1 MPLKSQFRGAALIT
15 VLLWLALLAGAGL
28 LIHQRLRISGDLR
41 LFMPAAH
48 DATGRLLLAEVS
60 AGPAARLLLV
70 SIQDAAPEALAATS
84 QKLSAALR
92 ADPAFG
98 FVSNGEQRL
107 DMVPDALLPY
117 RYLLSPTL
125 DTNHLDSDYLR
136 GQLQQREQDLASP
149 AATLLTP
156 LLPRDP
162 TLELLKIL
170 QAWEPAT
177 QAQQLFDVWFNPAGN
192 AALLIAQT
200 RTAGFD
206 PNEQRQA
213 IETLR
218 RHFNEV
224 RGSAAMQLT
233 IAGTGAFAVTM
244 QARSEADARLA
255 AVLDSVGMVLLMLLA
270 YGSIRRVLLGALP
283 LATAG
288 ICGLGAAAALFD
300 SVHGITIAF
309 GFTLT
314 GVALDYPIYLFSN
327 EQPGVR
333 PVDVARIIWPTL
345 ATAVTAVCIA
355 YVAFLVSGVLGLAQL
370 ATFNIVGLTAAGL
383 CTRYLLPRLLPI
395 GARDHGEGRLATL
408 LTNFTGRLPALP
420 WLPPVLAVAA
430 LVAVIS
436 IPGPWWDNDLGHLT
450 PVPQAMVREYESLQ
464 QALGAPDVRYLLALQ
479 GPTPDA
485 VLTREEALQ
494 AELDSLMTQHAIGGF
509 DLAARYLPSAAVQ
522 RRRQAAL
529 PDAATLQRN
538 LNLAATGMAFRPGL
552 FAPFLA
558 DVASARSLPPLTV
571 DTVAGTPL
579 ALTVGS
585 LLQQRDG
592 GWTGL
597 VTLTD
602 VRQPETLAAAAS
614 AGGFQLL
621 DLKQAAEDLVTHQRQ
636 RIVASM
642 AIAAV
647 LLVLVVAVS
656 CRSLRRTLRVVT
668 PMALSTLVT
677 LALLHGFGVALNLF
691 HLIALV
697 LAAGLGLDY
706 GLFLERASREP
717 AAHRRALHAVAI
729 CATAAC
735 VVFAVLG
742 SSALPVLRS
751 IGITVVLG
759 VASNFVLSQLLIRR
773 SPSSGRESQ

>member
-1 MPLKSQFRGAALIT
+1 MRGSARLTA
-15 VLLWLALLAGAGL
+15 LLWLALLAAAGL
-28 LIHQRLRISGDLR
+28 VVHHSLRISGDLR

-48 DATGRLLLAEVS
+48 DPVGRLLLEEVS
-60 AGPAARLLLV
+60 EGPAAKLLLV
-70 SIQDAAPEALAATS
+70 AISGAAPEALAASS

-92 ADPAFG
+92 SDPAFG

-125 DTNHLDSDYLR
+125 DTQPLDTDYLHQ
-136 GQLQQREQDLASP
+136 QLQEREQDLASP

-162 TLELLKIL
+162 TLELLKVL
-170 QAWEPAT
+170 ESWEPAQ
-177 QAQQLFDVWFNPAGN
+177 QAQQLFDVWFNKEGN
-192 AALLIAQT
+192 AALMIVQT
-200 RTAGFD
+200 RGAGFD
-206 PNEQRQA
+206 PAGQKLA
-213 IETLR
+213 IDALR
-218 RHFNEV
+218 RHFEAV
-224 RGSAAMQLT
+224 RTVPAMQLT
-233 IAGTGAFAVTM
+233 VSGSGAFAVTM

-255 AVLDSVGMVLLMLLA
+255 AILDSVGMVLLMLLA
-270 YGSIRRVLLGALP
+270 YGSPRRVLLGALP

-288 ICGLGAAAALFD
+288 LCGLGAAAAIFD
-300 SVHGITIAF
+300 TVHGITIAF

-327 EQPGVR
+327 EQPGV
-333 PVDVARIIWPTL
+333 PALTVARSIWPTL
-345 ATAVTAVCIA
+345 ATAVAAVCIA
-355 YVAFLVSGVLGLAQL
+355 YLAFLVSGVLGLAQL
-370 ATFNIVGLTAAGL
+370 ATFNIVGLAAAGL
-383 CTRYLLPRLLPI
+383 STRYLLPRLLPL
-395 GARDHGEGRLATL
+395 GARDYGASWIAAALARLSA
-408 LTNFTGRLPALP
+408 RLPALP
-420 WLPPVLAVAA
+420 WLAPLIGLLAIAA
-430 LVAVIS
+430 LLGVR
-436 IPGPWWDNDLGHLT
+436 GPWWDTDLGHLT
-450 PVPQAMVREYESLQ
+450 PVPEAMLREYESLQ

-479 GPTPDA
+479 GPTADA
-485 VLTREEALQ
+485 LLAREE
-494 AELDSLMTQHAIGGF
+494 SLSKSLATLTAQHAIGGF

-529 PDAATLQRN
+529 PDARSLQDS
-538 LNLAATGMAFRPGL
+538 LDKAATGMAFRPGL
-552 FAPFLA
+552 FAPFVT
-558 DVASARSLPPLTV
+558 DVARARTLPPLTAA
-571 DTVAGTPL
+571 TIAGTPL

-585 LLQQRDG
+585 LLQPRDG
-592 GWTGL
+592 SWTGL

-602 VRQPETLAAAAS
+602 VRQLQRLAQLAGASNGTL
-614 AGGFQLL
+614 QLL
-621 DLKQAAEDLVTHQRQ
+621 DLKQAAEDLVSHQRQ
-636 RIVASM
+636 RILESVA
-642 AIAAV
+642 AAAV
-647 LLVLVVAVS
+647 LLILVVAAT
-656 CRSLRRTLRVVT
+656 CRSFRRMLRVVT

-677 LALLHGFGVALNLF
+677 LAVLHGAGVALNLF

-706 GLFLERASREP
+706 GLFLERASHDET
-717 AAHRRALHAVAI
+717 AHRRALHTVSI

-773 SPSSGRESQ
+773 RAAP

>member
-1 MPLKSQFRGAALIT
+1 MPLKRAQRGSARIT
-15 VLLWLALLAGAGL
+15 ALLWLALLAGAGL
-28 LIHQRLRISGDLR
+28 VIHHRLRISGDLR
-41 LFMPAAH
+41 LFMPAPH
-48 DATGRLLLAEVS
+48 DAVGRLLLEEVS
-60 AGPAARLLLV
+60 EGPAAKLLLL
-70 SIQDAAPEALAATS
+70 SIHGAPPETLAATS

-98 FVSNGEQRL
+98 FISNGEQRL

-125 DTNHLDSDYLR
+125 DTDHLDAAYLR
-136 GQLQQREQDLASP
+136 DQLQQREQDLASP

-162 TLELLKIL
+162 TLELLKVL
-170 QAWEPAT
+170 ESWEPAQ
-177 QAQQLFDVWFNPAGN
+177 QAQQLFNVWFNPAAD
-192 AALLIAQT
+192 AALLIVQT
-200 RTAGFD
+200 RVAGFD
-206 PNEQRQA
+206 PAGQQLA
-213 IETLR
+213 IDALQ
-218 RHFNEV
+218 RHFDAV
-224 RGSAAMQLT
+224 RGNSAAQLT
-233 IAGTGAFAVTM
+233 ISGSGMFAVTM

-255 AVLDSVGMVLLMLLA
+255 AILDSVGMVLLMLLA

-327 EQPGVR
+327 EQPEVE
-333 PVDVARIIWPTL
+333 PVTVARTIWPTL
-345 ATAVTAVCIA
+345 ATAVAAVCIA
-355 YVAFLVSGVLGLAQL
+355 YLAFMVSGVLGLAQL
-370 ATFNIVGLTAAGL
+370 ATFNIVGLAAAGL
-383 CTRYLLPRLLPI
+383 CTRYLLPRLLPL
-395 GARDHGEGRLATL
+395 GVRDHGAGRLARGL
-408 LTNFTGRLPALP
+408 AKLSARLPPLP
-420 WLPPVLAVAA
+420 WLAPVIAVVG
-430 LVAVIS
+430 LVAVIG
-436 IPGPWWDNDLGHLT
+436 IPGPWWDTDLGHLT
-450 PVPQAMVREYESLQ
+450 PVPEPMLREYESLQ

-485 VLTREEALQ
+485 LLTREEALAAQ
-494 AELDSLMTQHAIGGF
+494 LTALTTQHAIGGF

-529 PDAATLQRN
+529 PDAATLQHN
-538 LNLAATGMAFRPGL
+538 LDQALSGMAFKPGL

-558 DVASARSLPPLTV
+558 DVAQARRLPPLSV

-579 ALTVGS
+579 ALTVGG

-602 VRQPETLAAAAS
+602 VRQPEKLAALAAAS
-614 AGGFQLL
+614 AGNFQML

-636 RIVASM
+636 RILASV
-642 AIAAV
+642 AIAA
-647 LLVLVVAVS
+647 LLLMLVVAAT
-656 CRSLRRTLRVVT
+656 CRSLRRMVRVVT
-668 PMALSTLVT
+668 PMTLSVLVT
-677 LALLHGFGVALNLF
+677 LALLHGAGVALNLF

-706 GLFLERASREP
+706 GLFLERASSDA
-717 AAHRRALHAVAI
+717 AAHRRALHAVTI

-735 VVFAVLG
+735 VVFAVLA
-742 SSALPVLRS
+742 SSTLPVLRS

-759 VASNFVLSQLLIRR
+759 VASNFLLAQLLIRR
-773 SPSSGRESQ
+773 QDPR

>member
-1 MPLKSQFRGAALIT
+1 MSLNGRRRGAARIT
-15 VLLWLALLAGAGL
+15 ALLWLALLSGAGL
-28 LIHQRLRISGDLR
+28 IIHHSLRISGDLR
-41 LFMPAAH
+41 LFMPTPH
-48 DATGRLLLAEVS
+48 DPVGRLLLEEVS
-60 AGPAARLLLV
+60 EGPAAKLLLV
-70 SIQDAAPEALAATS
+70 SIQGAAPEALAATS

-98 FVSNGEQRL
+98 FISNGEQRL

-117 RYLLSPTL
+117 RYLLSSTL
-125 DTNHLDSDYLR
+125 DANPLDADYLR
-136 GQLQQREQDLASP
+136 GQLQEREEDLASP

-162 TLELLKIL
+162 TLELLKVL
-170 QAWEPAT
+170 EAWEPAH
-177 QAQQLFDVWFNPAGN
+177 QAQQLFDVWFNPAGD
-192 AALLIAQT
+192 AALLIVQT

-206 PNEQRQA
+206 PNGQKLAIQLLRQ
-213 IETLR
+213 
-218 RHFNEV
+218 HFNAV

-244 QARSEADARLA
+244 QARSEADARFA
-255 AVLDSVGMVLLMLLA
+255 AILDSVGMVLLMLLA

-327 EQPGVR
+327 EQPGVS
-333 PVDVARIIWPTL
+333 PVAVARSIWPTL
-345 ATAVTAVCIA
+345 ATAVAAVCVA
-355 YVAFLVSGVLGLAQL
+355 YLAFLVSGVRGLAQL
-370 ATFNIVGLTAAGL
+370 ATFNIVGLAAAGL

-395 GARDHGEGRLATL
+395 GARDHGSGRLAAL
-408 LTNFTGRLPALP
+408 LSSVSTRLPRLS
-420 WLPPVLAVAA
+420 WLAPVIAVIG
-430 LVAVIS
+430 LVAVLG

-450 PVPQAMVREYESLQ
+450 PVPESMVREYETLQ

-479 GPTPDA
+479 ASTPDA
-485 VLTREEALQ
+485 LLVREERLATQLDALSQ
-494 AELDSLMTQHAIGGF
+494 QQAIGGY
-509 DLAARYLPSAAVQ
+509 DQAARYLPSAAVQ
-522 RRRQAAL
+522 QRRQAAL
-529 PDAATLQRN
+529 PDSRTLQDN
-538 LNLAATGMAFRPGL
+538 LDKAVTGMPFRSGL
-552 FAPFLA
+552 FMPFLA
-558 DVASARSLPPLTV
+558 DVARARGLPPLSV

-579 ALTVGS
+579 ALTVGA
-585 LLQQRDG
+585 LLQHRDG

-602 VRQPETLAAAAS
+602 VRQPQRLAALAAAS
-614 AGGFQLL
+614 AGTLQLL
-621 DLKQAAEDLVTHQRQ
+621 DLKQAAEDLVAHQRQ
-636 RIVASM
+636 RIVASV
-642 AIAAV
+642 AAAAV
-647 LLVLVVAVS
+647 LLLGVVALS
-656 CRSLRRTLRVVT
+656 CRSLRRMLRVVT

-706 GLFLERASREP
+706 GLFLERASHEP
-717 AAHRRALHAVAI
+717 AAHRRALHAVTI

-742 SSALPVLRS
+742 SSTLPVLRS

-759 VASNFVLSQLLIRR
+759 VVSNFLLSQLLIRR
-773 SPSSGRESQ
+773 ETE

>member
-1 MPLKSQFRGAALIT
+1 MRGSARTTA
-15 VLLWLALLAGAGL
+15 LLWLALLAGAGL
-28 LIHQRLRISGDLR
+28 MIHHSLRISGDLR
-41 LFMPAAH
+41 LFMPTPH
-48 DATGRLLLAEVS
+48 DPVGRLLLEEVS
-60 AGPAARLLLV
+60 EGPAAKLLLI
-70 SIQDAAPEALAATS
+70 SIQGAAPEALAATS

-117 RYLLSPTL
+117 RYLLSTTL
-125 DTNHLDSDYLR
+125 DTDHLDADYLR
-136 GQLQQREQDLASP
+136 GQLQEREQDLASP

-162 TLELLKIL
+162 TLELLKVL
-170 QAWEPAT
+170 EAWEPAH

-206 PNEQRQA
+206 PNGQKLA

-224 RGSAAMQLT
+224 RGSTAMQLT

-255 AVLDSVGMVLLMLLA
+255 AMLDSAGMVLLMLLA
-270 YGSIRRVLLGALP
+270 YGSLRRVLLGALP

-327 EQPGVR
+327 EQAGVR
-333 PVDVARIIWPTL
+333 PVDVARSVWPTL
-345 ATAVTAVCIA
+345 ATAVAAVCIA
-355 YVAFLVSGVLGLAQL
+355 YLAFLVSGVRGLAQL

-383 CTRYLLPRLLPI
+383 CTRYLLPQLLPVGERDR
-395 GARDHGEGRLATL
+395 GAGRLGVL
-408 LTNFTGRLPALP
+408 LAQLSNRLPRLP
-420 WLPPVLAVAA
+420 WLAPVIGILG
-430 LVAVIS
+430 LIAVIVV
-436 IPGPWWDNDLGHLT
+436 PGPWWDNDLGHLT
-450 PVPQAMVREYESLQ
+450 PVPESMVREYETLQ

-479 GPTPDA
+479 APSPDA
-485 VLTREEALQ
+485 LLTREETLATQ
-494 AELDSLMTQHAIGGF
+494 LDTLTAQHAIGGF
-509 DLAARYLPSAAVQ
+509 DQAARYLPSAAVQ

-529 PDAATLQRN
+529 PTASALQAS
-538 LNLAATGMAFRPGL
+538 LDHAVTGMAFRPGL

-558 DVASARSLPPLTV
+558 DVDRARTLPPLSVNTIG
-571 DTVAGTPL
+571 GTPL
-579 ALTVGS
+579 ALTVDA
-585 LLQQRDG
+585 LLQHRDG

-602 VRQPETLAAAAS
+602 VRQPERLAALAAAS
-614 AGGFQLL
+614 GGGIQLL
-621 DLKQAAEDLVTHQRQ
+621 DLKTAAEDLVASQRQ
-636 RIVASM
+636 RIVASV
-642 AIAAV
+642 AAAAV
-647 LLVLVVAVS
+647 LLILVVALT
-656 CRSLRRTLRVVT
+656 CRSFRRMVRVVT

-677 LALLHGFGVALNLF
+677 LAVLHGAGVALNLF

-706 GLFLERASREP
+706 GLFLERATHEP
-717 AAHRRALHAVAI
+717 AAHRRALHAVTI

-742 SSALPVLRS
+742 SSTLPVLRS

-759 VASNFVLSQLLIRR
+759 VVSNFLLSQLLIRR
-773 SPSSGRESQ
+773 QP

>member
-1 MPLKSQFRGAALIT
+1 MRGSARIT
-15 VLLWLALLAGAGL
+15 ALLWLALLAGAGL
-28 LIHQRLRISGDLR
+28 IIHHSLRISGDLR
-41 LFMPAAH
+41 LFMPTPH
-48 DATGRLLLAEVS
+48 DPVGRLLLEEVS
-60 AGPAARLLLV
+60 EGPAAKLLLV
-70 SIQDAAPEALAATS
+70 SIQGAPPEALAATS

-107 DMVPDALLPY
+107 DMVPEALLPY
-117 RYLLSPTL
+117 RYLLSITL
-125 DTNHLDSDYLR
+125 DTNHLDTDYLR
-136 GQLQQREQDLASP
+136 EQLQEREQDLASP
-149 AATLLTP
+149 AGTLLSP

-162 TLELLKIL
+162 TLELLKVL
-170 QAWEPAT
+170 EAWEPAH
-177 QAQQLFDVWFNPAGN
+177 QAQQLFDVWFNPAGT

-206 PNEQRQA
+206 PNGQKTA
-213 IETLR
+213 IDTLR
-218 RHFNEV
+218 RHFDEV
-224 RGSAAMQLT
+224 RGSPAMQLT

-255 AVLDSVGMVLLMLLA
+255 ALLDSVGMVLLMLLA

-327 EQPGVR
+327 EQAGVR
-333 PVDVARIIWPTL
+333 PVDVARTVWPTL
-345 ATAVTAVCIA
+345 ATAVAAVCIA
-355 YVAFLVSGVLGLAQL
+355 YLAFLMSGVRGLAQL
-370 ATFNIVGLTAAGL
+370 ATFNIVGLAAAGL
-383 CTRYLLPRLLPI
+383 CTRYLLPPLLPMGERDRGAGRLGRLL
-395 GARDHGEGRLATL
+395 AQVS
-408 LTNFTGRLPALP
+408 NRLPRLP
-420 WLPPVLAVAA
+420 WLAPVIGVIG
-430 LVAVIS
+430 LVAVVA

-450 PVPQAMVREYESLQ
+450 PVPESMVREYETLQ

-479 GPTPDA
+479 APSPDA
-485 VLTREEALQ
+485 LLVREETLSTQLAALT
-494 AELDSLMTQHAIGGF
+494 TQHAIGGF
-509 DLAARYLPSAAVQ
+509 DQAARYLPSAAVQ
-522 RRRQAAL
+522 LRRQAAL
-529 PDAATLQRN
+529 PGATVLQDS
-538 LNLAATGMAFRPGL
+538 LDHAVTGMAFKPGL
-552 FAPFLA
+552 FAPFLV
-558 DVASARSLPPLTV
+558 DVGRARTLPPLSV
-571 DTVAGTPL
+571 DTIAGTPL

-585 LLQQRDG
+585 LLQHRDG

-602 VRQPETLAAAAS
+602 VRQPEQLAALAAAS
-614 AGGFQLL
+614 GGTIQLL
-621 DLKQAAEDLVTHQRQ
+621 DLKQAAEDLVANQRQ
-636 RIVASM
+636 RIVASV
-642 AIAAV
+642 AAAAV
-647 LLVLVVAVS
+647 LLILVVAVT
-656 CRSLRRTLRVVT
+656 CRSVRRMVRVIT

-677 LALLHGFGVALNLF
+677 LAVLHGAGVALNLF

-706 GLFLERASREP
+706 GLFLERATHEP
-717 AAHRRALHAVAI
+717 AAHRRALHAVTI

-742 SSALPVLRS
+742 SSTLPVLRS

-759 VASNFVLSQLLIRR
+759 VVCNFLLSQLLIRR
-773 SPSSGRESQ
+773 QR

>member
-1 MPLKSQFRGAALIT
+1 VPLNASRRGSARLTA
-15 VLLWLALLAGAGL
+15 LLWLALLAGAGL
-28 LIHQRLRISGDLR
+28 IIQHSLRISGDLR
-41 LFMPAAH
+41 LFMPTPH
-48 DATGRLLLAEVS
+48 DAVGRLLLEEVS
-60 AGPAARLLLV
+60 EGPAAKLLLV
-70 SIQDAAPEALAATS
+70 SIQGAPPEALAATS
-84 QKLSAALR
+84 QNLSAALR

-117 RYLLSPTL
+117 RYLLSTTL
-125 DTNHLDSDYLR
+125 DTNHLDADYLHA
-136 GQLQQREQDLASP
+136 QLQEREQDLASP

-162 TLELLKIL
+162 TLELLKVL
-170 QAWEPAT
+170 EAWEPAH

-206 PNEQRQA
+206 PNGQKRA
-213 IETLR
+213 IEALR

-224 RGSAAMQLT
+224 RGSPSMQLT

-255 AVLDSVGMVLLMLLA
+255 AMLDSAGMVLLMLLA
-270 YGSIRRVLLGALP
+270 YGSLRRVLLGALP

-327 EQPGVR
+327 EQPGVQ
-333 PVDVARIIWPTL
+333 PVAVARAVWPTL
-345 ATAVTAVCIA
+345 ATAVVAVCVA
-355 YVAFLVSGVLGLAQL
+355 YLAFLVSGVRGLAQL
-370 ATFNIVGLTAAGL
+370 ATFNIVGLAAAGL
-383 CTRYLLPRLLPI
+383 CTRYLVPRLLPV
-395 GARDHGEGRLATL
+395 GARDHGEGRLAVL
-408 LTNFTGRLPALP
+408 LSKVSTRLPRLP
-420 WLPPVLAVAA
+420 WLAPVIA
-430 LVAVIS
+430 LIGLIAVIG

-450 PVPQAMVREYESLQ
+450 PVPESMVREYETLQ

-479 GPTPDA
+479 APTPDA
-485 VLTREEALQ
+485 LLVREESLATQLDALT
-494 AELDSLMTQHAIGGF
+494 MQHAIGGF
-509 DLAARYLPSAAVQ
+509 DQAARYLPSAGVQ
-522 RRRQAAL
+522 QRRQAAL
-529 PDAATLQRN
+529 PDAKTLADN
-538 LNLAATGMAFRPGL
+538 LDRAANGMAFKPGL

-558 DVASARSLPPLTV
+558 DVARARSLPPLSV

-579 ALTVGS
+579 ALTVGA
-585 LLQQRDG
+585 LLQHRDG

-602 VRQPETLAAAAS
+602 VREPDKLAAVAAAS
-614 AGGFQLL
+614 GGTIHLL
-621 DLKQAAEDLVTHQRQ
+621 DLKQAAEDLVAHQRQ
-636 RIVASM
+636 RIVASV
-642 AIAAV
+642 AAAAV
-647 LLVLVVAVS
+647 LLLLVVAVS
-656 CRSLRRTLRVVT
+656 CRSLRRMLRVVT
-668 PMALSTLVT
+668 PMLLSTLVT
-677 LALLHGFGVALNLF
+677 LAVLHGAGVALNLF

-706 GLFLERASREP
+706 GLFLERASHEP
-717 AAHRRALHAVAI
+717 AAHRRALHAVTI

-742 SSALPVLRS
+742 SSTLPVLRS

-759 VASNFVLSQLLIRR
+759 VLSNFLLAQLLIRR
-773 SPSSGRESQ
+773 DPA

>member
-1 MPLKSQFRGAALIT
+1 MPLNASRRGSARLTA
-15 VLLWLALLAGAGL
+15 LLWLALLAGAGL
-28 LIHQRLRISGDLR
+28 IIQHSLRISGDLR
-41 LFMPAAH
+41 LFMPTPH
-48 DATGRLLLAEVS
+48 DAVGRLLLEEVS
-60 AGPAARLLLV
+60 EGPAAKLLLV
-70 SIQDAAPEALAATS
+70 SIQGAPPEALAATS
-84 QKLSAALR
+84 QNLSAALR

-117 RYLLSPTL
+117 RYLLSTTL
-125 DTNHLDSDYLR
+125 DTNHLDADYLHA
-136 GQLQQREQDLASP
+136 QLQEREQDLASP

-162 TLELLKIL
+162 TLELLKVL
-170 QAWEPAT
+170 EAWEPAH

-206 PNEQRQA
+206 PNGQKRA
-213 IETLR
+213 IEALR

-224 RGSAAMQLT
+224 RGSPSMQLT

-255 AVLDSVGMVLLMLLA
+255 AMLDSAGMVLLMLLA
-270 YGSIRRVLLGALP
+270 YGSLRRVLLGALP

-327 EQPGVR
+327 EQPGVQ
-333 PVDVARIIWPTL
+333 PVAVARAVWPTL
-345 ATAVTAVCIA
+345 ATAVVAVCVA
-355 YVAFLVSGVLGLAQL
+355 YLAFLVSGVRGLAQL
-370 ATFNIVGLTAAGL
+370 ATFNIVGLAAAGL
-383 CTRYLLPRLLPI
+383 CTRYLVPRLLPV
-395 GARDHGEGRLATL
+395 GARDHGEGRLAVL
-408 LTNFTGRLPALP
+408 LSKVSTRLPRLP
-420 WLPPVLAVAA
+420 WLAPVIA
-430 LVAVIS
+430 LIGLIAVIG

-450 PVPQAMVREYESLQ
+450 PVPESMVREYETLQ

-479 GPTPDA
+479 APTPDA
-485 VLTREEALQ
+485 LLVREESLATQLDALT
-494 AELDSLMTQHAIGGF
+494 MQHAIGGF
-509 DLAARYLPSAAVQ
+509 DQAARYLPSAGVQ
-522 RRRQAAL
+522 QRRQAAL
-529 PDAATLQRN
+529 PDAKTLADN
-538 LNLAATGMAFRPGL
+538 LDRAAKGMAFKPGL

-558 DVASARSLPPLTV
+558 DVARARSLPPLSV

-579 ALTVGS
+579 ALTVGA
-585 LLQQRDG
+585 LLQHRDG

-602 VRQPETLAAAAS
+602 VREPDKLAAVAAAS
-614 AGGFQLL
+614 GGTIHLL
-621 DLKQAAEDLVTHQRQ
+621 DLKQAAEDLVAHQRQ
-636 RIVASM
+636 RIVASV
-642 AIAAV
+642 AAAAV
-647 LLVLVVAVS
+647 LLLLVVAVS
-656 CRSLRRTLRVVT
+656 CRSLRRMLRVVT
-668 PMALSTLVT
+668 PMLLSTLVT
-677 LALLHGFGVALNLF
+677 LAVLHGAGVALNLF

-706 GLFLERASREP
+706 GLFLERASHEP
-717 AAHRRALHAVAI
+717 AAHRRALHAVTI

-742 SSALPVLRS
+742 SSTLPVLRS

-759 VASNFVLSQLLIRR
+759 VLSNFLLAQLLIRR
-773 SPSSGRESQ
+773 DPA

>member
-1 MPLKSQFRGAALIT
+1 MRGSARIT
-15 VLLWLALLAGAGL
+15 ALLWLALLAAAGL
-28 LIHQRLRISGDLR
+28 IVHHSLRISGDLR

-48 DATGRLLLAEVS
+48 DAVGRLLLEEVS
-60 AGPAARLLLV
+60 EGPAAKLLLV
-70 SIQDAAPEALAATS
+70 AINGAPPEALAATS

-92 ADPAFG
+92 SDPAFG

-125 DTNHLDSDYLR
+125 DTQPLDTDYLR
-136 GQLQQREQDLASP
+136 DQLQQREQDLASP

-162 TLELLKIL
+162 TLELLKVL
-170 QAWEPAT
+170 EAWEPAQ
-177 QAQQLFDVWFNPAGN
+177 QAQQLFDVWFNKQGD
-192 AALLIAQT
+192 AALMIVQT
-200 RTAGFD
+200 RVAGFD
-206 PNEQRQA
+206 PNGQKFA
-213 IETLR
+213 IEALR
-218 RHFNEV
+218 RHFNDV
-224 RGSAAMQLT
+224 RTQPAMQL
-233 IAGTGAFAVTM
+233 IVSGSGAFAVTM

-255 AVLDSVGMVLLMLLA
+255 AILDSVGMVLLMLLA
-270 YGSIRRVLLGALP
+270 YGSFRRVLLGALP

-288 ICGLGAAAALFD
+288 LCGLGAAAALFS

-327 EQPGVR
+327 EQPGV
-333 PVDVARIIWPTL
+333 PALQVARSIWPTL
-345 ATAVTAVCIA
+345 ATAVAAVCIA
-355 YVAFLVSGVLGLAQL
+355 YLAFLVSGVLGLAQL
-370 ATFNIVGLTAAGL
+370 ATFNIVGLAAAGL
-383 CTRYLLPRLLPI
+383 CTRYLLPRLLPTGTHDY
-395 GARDHGEGRLATL
+395 GASWIAGTL
-408 LTNFTGRLPALP
+408 EKLSGRLPLMP
-420 WLPPVLAVAA
+420 WLAPAIAVLA
-430 LVAVIS
+430 LVPLLGVR
-436 IPGPWWDNDLGHLT
+436 GPWWDTDLGHLT
-450 PVPQAMVREYESLQ
+450 PVPEAMLSEYESLQ

-479 GPTPDA
+479 APSPDA
-485 VLTREEALQ
+485 LLTREETLSSSLAALT
-494 AELDSLMTQHAIGGF
+494 AQHAIGGF
-509 DLAARYLPSAAVQ
+509 DLASRYLPSAAVQ

-529 PDAATLQRN
+529 PDAPTLKDS
-538 LNLAATGMAFRPGL
+538 LDHALAGMAFRPGL

-558 DVASARSLPPLTV
+558 DVARARSLPPLTEA
-571 DTVAGTPL
+571 TIAGTPL

-585 LLQQRDG
+585 LLQARDG

-602 VRQPETLAAAAS
+602 VRAPQRLAALAAAS
-614 AGGFQLL
+614 GGTLQLL
-621 DLKQAAEDLVTHQRQ
+621 DLKQAAEDLVSYQRQ
-636 RIVASM
+636 RILASVA
-642 AIAAV
+642 AAAV
-647 LLVLVVAVS
+647 LLLLVVAAT
-656 CRSLRRTLRVVT
+656 CRSFRRMLRVVT

-677 LALLHGFGVALNLF
+677 LALLHGAGVALNLF

-706 GLFLERASREP
+706 GLFLERASHES
-717 AAHRRALHAVAI
+717 AAHRRALHTVTI

-759 VASNFVLSQLLIRR
+759 VASNFVLAQLLIRR
-773 SPSSGRESQ
+773 TGDR

>member
-1 MPLKSQFRGAALIT
+1 MPLKRAQRGSARIT
-15 VLLWLALLAGAGL
+15 ALLWLALLAGAGFV
-28 LIHQRLRISGDLR
+28 IHHSLRISGDLR
-41 LFMPAAH
+41 LFMPAPH
-48 DATGRLLLAEVS
+48 DAVGRLLLDEVS
-60 AGPAARLLLV
+60 EGPAAKLLLL
-70 SIQDAAPEALAATS
+70 SIHGAPPEALAATS

-98 FVSNGEQRL
+98 FISNGEQRL

-125 DTNHLDSDYLR
+125 DTDHLDTAYLR
-136 GQLQQREQDLASP
+136 DQLQQREQDLASP

-162 TLELLKIL
+162 TLELLKVL
-170 QAWEPAT
+170 ESWEPAQ
-177 QAQQLFDVWFNPAGN
+177 QAQQLFNVWFNPAGD
-192 AALLIAQT
+192 AALLIVQT
-200 RTAGFD
+200 RVAGFD
-206 PNEQRQA
+206 PAGQQLA
-213 IETLR
+213 IDALQ
-218 RHFNEV
+218 RHFDAV
-224 RGSAAMQLT
+224 RGSGTAQLT
-233 IAGTGAFAVTM
+233 ISGSGMFAVTM

-255 AVLDSVGMVLLMLLA
+255 AILDSVGMVLLMLLA

-327 EQPGVR
+327 EQPGVE
-333 PVDVARIIWPTL
+333 PVTVARTIWPTL
-345 ATAVTAVCIA
+345 ATAVAAVCIA
-355 YVAFLVSGVLGLAQL
+355 YVAFMVSGVLGLAQL
-370 ATFNIVGLTAAGL
+370 ATFNIVGLAAAGL
-383 CTRYLLPRLLPI
+383 CTRYLLPRLLPL
-395 GARDHGEGRLATL
+395 GVRDHGAGRLAGGL
-408 LTNFTGRLPALP
+408 AQLSARLPPLP
-420 WLPPVLAVAA
+420 WLAPVIVVVG
-430 LVAVIS
+430 LVAVIG
-436 IPGPWWDNDLGHLT
+436 IPGPWWDTDLGHLT
-450 PVPQAMVREYESLQ
+450 PVPEPMLREYESLQ

-485 VLTREEALQ
+485 LLTREEALSAQ
-494 AELDSLMTQHAIGGF
+494 LTALTTQHAIGGF

-529 PDAATLQRN
+529 PDAATLQNN
-538 LNLAATGMAFRPGL
+538 LDQALAGMAFRPGL
-552 FAPFLA
+552 FAPFVA
-558 DVASARSLPPLTV
+558 DVAQARRLPPLSV

-579 ALTVGS
+579 ALTVGG

-602 VRQPETLAAAAS
+602 VRQPEKLAALAAAS
-614 AGGFQLL
+614 AGNFQML

-636 RIVASM
+636 RILASV

-647 LLVLVVAVS
+647 LLMLVVAAT
-656 CRSLRRTLRVVT
+656 CRSLRRMVRVVT
-668 PMALSTLVT
+668 PMTLSVLVT
-677 LALLHGFGVALNLF
+677 LALLHGAGVALNLF

-706 GLFLERASREP
+706 GLFLERASSDA
-717 AAHRRALHAVAI
+717 AAHRRALHAVTI

-742 SSALPVLRS
+742 SSTLPVLRS

-759 VASNFVLSQLLIRR
+759 VASNFLLAQLLIRR
-773 SPSSGRESQ
+773 QDLR

>member
-1 MPLKSQFRGAALIT
+1 VPLNASRRGSARLTA
-15 VLLWLALLAGAGL
+15 LLWLALLAGAGL
-28 LIHQRLRISGDLR
+28 IIQHSLRISGDLR
-41 LFMPAAH
+41 LFMPTPH
-48 DATGRLLLAEVS
+48 DAVGRLLLEEVS
-60 AGPAARLLLV
+60 EGPAAKLLLV
-70 SIQDAAPEALAATS
+70 SIQGAPPEALAATS
-84 QKLSAALR
+84 QNLSAALR

-117 RYLLSPTL
+117 RYLLSTTL
-125 DTNHLDSDYLR
+125 DTNHLDADYLHA
-136 GQLQQREQDLASP
+136 QLQEREQDLASP

-162 TLELLKIL
+162 TLELLKVL
-170 QAWEPAT
+170 EAWEPAH

-206 PNEQRQA
+206 PNGQKRA
-213 IETLR
+213 IEALR

-224 RGSAAMQLT
+224 RGSPSMQLT

-255 AVLDSVGMVLLMLLA
+255 AMLDSAGMVLLMLLA
-270 YGSIRRVLLGALP
+270 YGSLRRVLLGALP

-327 EQPGVR
+327 EQPGVQ
-333 PVDVARIIWPTL
+333 PVAVARAVWPTL
-345 ATAVTAVCIA
+345 ATAVVAVCVA
-355 YVAFLVSGVLGLAQL
+355 YLAFLVSGVRGLAQL
-370 ATFNIVGLTAAGL
+370 ATFNIVGLAAAGL
-383 CTRYLLPRLLPI
+383 CTRYLVPRLLPV
-395 GARDHGEGRLATL
+395 GARDHGEGRLAVL
-408 LTNFTGRLPALP
+408 LSKVSTRLPRLP
-420 WLPPVLAVAA
+420 WLAPVIA
-430 LVAVIS
+430 LIGLIAVIG

-450 PVPQAMVREYESLQ
+450 PVPESMVREYETLQ

-479 GPTPDA
+479 APTPDA
-485 VLTREEALQ
+485 LLVREESLATQLDALT
-494 AELDSLMTQHAIGGF
+494 MQHAIGGF
-509 DLAARYLPSAAVQ
+509 DQAARYLPSAGVQ
-522 RRRQAAL
+522 QRRQAAL
-529 PDAATLQRN
+529 PDAKTLADN
-538 LNLAATGMAFRPGL
+538 LDRAAKGMAFKPGL

-558 DVASARSLPPLTV
+558 DVARARSLPPLSV

-579 ALTVGS
+579 ALTVGA
-585 LLQQRDG
+585 LLQHRDG

-602 VRQPETLAAAAS
+602 VREPDKLAAVAAAS
-614 AGGFQLL
+614 GGTIHLL
-621 DLKQAAEDLVTHQRQ
+621 DLKQAAEDLVAHQRQ
-636 RIVASM
+636 RIVASV
-642 AIAAV
+642 AAAAV
-647 LLVLVVAVS
+647 LLLLVVAVS
-656 CRSLRRTLRVVT
+656 CRSLRRMLRVVT
-668 PMALSTLVT
+668 PMLLSTLVT
-677 LALLHGFGVALNLF
+677 LAVLHGAGVALNLF

-706 GLFLERASREP
+706 GLFLERASHEP
-717 AAHRRALHAVAI
+717 AAHRRALHAVTI

-742 SSALPVLRS
+742 SSTLPVLRS

-759 VASNFVLSQLLIRR
+759 VLSNFLLAQLLIRR
-773 SPSSGRESQ
+773 DPA

>member
-1 MPLKSQFRGAALIT
+1 MPLSLVQRGSARIT
-15 VLLWLALLAGAGL
+15 ALLWLALLAGAGL
-28 LIHQRLRISGDLR
+28 VIHHSLRISGDLR
-41 LFMPAAH
+41 LFMPAPH
-48 DATGRLLLAEVS
+48 DAVGRLLLEEVS
-60 AGPAARLLLV
+60 EGPAAKLLLL
-70 SIQDAAPEALAATS
+70 SLQGAPPEELAATS

-92 ADPAFG
+92 ADPRFG

-125 DTNHLDSDYLR
+125 DTDHLDADYLR

-162 TLELLKIL
+162 TLELLKVL
-170 QAWEPAT
+170 EGWEPAH
-177 QAQQLFDVWFNPAGN
+177 QAQQLFNVWFNSAGT

-200 RTAGFD
+200 RFAGFD
-206 PNEQRQA
+206 PAGQSLALDALRQ
-213 IETLR
+213 
-218 RHFNEV
+218 HFNAV
-224 RGSAAMQLT
+224 RTSTSAQLT
-233 IAGTGAFAVTM
+233 ISGSGAFAVTM

-255 AVLDSVGMVLLMLLA
+255 AILDSLGMVLLMLLA

-288 ICGLGAAAALFD
+288 ICGLGAVAALFA

-327 EQPGVR
+327 EQPGVQ
-333 PVDVARIIWPTL
+333 PVAVARTIWPTL
-345 ATAVTAVCIA
+345 ATAVAAVCIA
-355 YVAFLVSGVLGLAQL
+355 YLAFLVSGVLGLAQL
-370 ATFNIVGLTAAGL
+370 ATFNIVGLATAGL
-383 CTRYLLPRLLPI
+383 CTRYLLPRLLPL
-395 GARDHGEGRLATL
+395 GARDHGESRLARGL
-408 LTNFTGRLPALP
+408 ASLSARLPPLP
-420 WLPPVLAVAA
+420 WLAPVIAVIG
-430 LVAVIS
+430 LVAVS
-436 IPGPWWDNDLGHLT
+436 GIPGPWWDTDLGHLT
-450 PVPQAMVREYESLQ
+450 PVPEPMLREYESLQ

-479 GPTPDA
+479 APTPD
-485 VLTREEALQ
+485 VLLTREETLSAQLTG
-494 AELDSLMTQHAIGGF
+494 LTNQHVIGGF

-529 PDAATLQRN
+529 PDAAALQHS
-538 LNLAATGMAFRPGL
+538 LDQALVGTAFRPGL
-552 FAPFLA
+552 FAPFVSDLER
-558 DVASARSLPPLTV
+558 ARTLPPLSV
-571 DTVAGTPL
+571 DTIAGTPL
-579 ALTVGS
+579 ALTVDA
-585 LLQQRDG
+585 LLQHRDG

-602 VRQPETLAAAAS
+602 VRQPEKLAALAAAS
-614 AGGFQLL
+614 AGNFQLL
-621 DLKQAAEDLVTHQRQ
+621 DLKQASEDLITYQRQ
-636 RIVASM
+636 RILESVF
-642 AIAAV
+642 AAAG
-647 LLVLVVAVS
+647 LLILVVAAT
-656 CRSLRRTLRVVT
+656 CRSFRRMVRVVT
-668 PMALSTLVT
+668 PMALSTLMT
-677 LALLHGFGVALNLF
+677 LALLHGAGIALNLF

-706 GLFLERASREP
+706 GLFLERASADVR
-717 AAHRRALHAVAI
+717 AHRRALHAVTI

-735 VVFAVLG
+735 VVFAVLA
-742 SSALPVLRS
+742 SSTLPVLRS

-773 SPSSGRESQ
+773 KDSR

>member
-1 MPLKSQFRGAALIT
+1 VPLNASPRGSARLTA
-15 VLLWLALLAGAGL
+15 LLWLALLAAAGL
-28 LIHQRLRISGDLR
+28 IIQHSLRISGDLR
-41 LFMPAAH
+41 LFMPTPH
-48 DATGRLLLAEVS
+48 DAVGRLLLEEVS
-60 AGPAARLLLV
+60 EGPAAKLLLV
-70 SIQDAAPEALAATS
+70 SIQGAPPEALAATS
-84 QKLSAALR
+84 QNLSAALR

-117 RYLLSPTL
+117 RYLLSTTL
-125 DTNHLDSDYLR
+125 DTNHLDADYLHA
-136 GQLQQREQDLASP
+136 QLQEREQDLASP

-162 TLELLKIL
+162 TLELLKVL
-170 QAWEPAT
+170 EAWEPAH

-206 PNEQRQA
+206 PNGQKQA
-213 IETLR
+213 IEALR

-224 RGSAAMQLT
+224 RGSPSMQLT

-255 AVLDSVGMVLLMLLA
+255 AILDSAGMVLLMLLA
-270 YGSIRRVLLGALP
+270 YGSVRRVLLGALP

-333 PVDVARIIWPTL
+333 PASVARAVWPTL
-345 ATAVTAVCIA
+345 ATAVVAVCVA
-355 YVAFLVSGVLGLAQL
+355 YLAFLVSGVRGLAQL

-383 CTRYLLPRLLPI
+383 CTRYLVPRLLPM
-395 GARDHGEGRLATL
+395 GARDHGEGRLAVL
-408 LTNFTGRLPALP
+408 LAKVSSRLPRLP
-420 WLPPVLAVAA
+420 WLAPVIGAIGLI
-430 LVAVIS
+430 AVIG
-436 IPGPWWDNDLGHLT
+436 IPGPWWDDDLGHLT
-450 PVPQAMVREYESLQ
+450 PVPESMVREYETLQ

-479 GPTPDA
+479 APTPDA
-485 VLTREEALQ
+485 LLVREESLATDLDALTM
-494 AELDSLMTQHAIGGF
+494 EHAIGGF
-509 DLAARYLPSAAVQ
+509 DQAARYLPSAGVQ

-529 PDAATLQRN
+529 PDAETLQDN
-538 LNLAATGMAFRPGL
+538 LDRAASGMAFKPGL

-558 DVASARSLPPLTV
+558 DVARARSLPPLSV

-579 ALTVGS
+579 ALTVGA
-585 LLQQRDG
+585 LLQHRDG

-602 VRQPETLAAAAS
+602 VREPDELAAVAAAS
-614 AGGFQLL
+614 GGAIHLL
-621 DLKQAAEDLVTHQRQ
+621 DLKQAAEDLVAHQRE
-636 RIVASM
+636 RILASVA
-642 AIAAV
+642 AAAV
-647 LLVLVVAVS
+647 LLLLVVAVS
-656 CRSLRRTLRVVT
+656 CRSLRRMLRVVT
-668 PMALSTLVT
+668 PMLLSTLVT
-677 LALLHGFGVALNLF
+677 LAVLHGAGVELNLF

-706 GLFLERASREP
+706 GLFLERASHEP
-717 AAHRRALHAVAI
+717 AAHRRALHAVTI

-735 VVFAVLG
+735 VVFAVLA
-742 SSALPVLRS
+742 SSTLPVLRS

-759 VASNFVLSQLLIRR
+759 VLSNFLLSQLLIRR
-773 SPSSGRESQ
+773 DTA

>member
-1 MPLKSQFRGAALIT
+1 MRAARLT
-15 VLLWLALLAGAGL
+15 ALLWLALLAAAGL
-28 LIHQRLRISGDLR
+28 VVHHSLRISGDLR

-48 DATGRLLLAEVS
+48 DPVGRLLLEEVS
-60 AGPAARLLLV
+60 EGPAAKLLLV
-70 SIQDAAPEALAATS
+70 ALSGAPPEALALSS
-84 QKLSAALR
+84 QRLSAALR
-92 ADPAFG
+92 KDPAFG

-125 DTNHLDSDYLR
+125 DTQRLDTDYLR
-136 GQLQQREQDLASP
+136 DQLQQREQDLASP

-162 TLELLKIL
+162 TLELLKVL
-170 QAWEPAT
+170 QGWEPAQ
-177 QAQQLFDVWFNPAGN
+177 QAQQLFDVWFNKDGN
-192 AALLIAQT
+192 AALMIVQT
-200 RTAGFD
+200 RGAGFD
-206 PNEQRQA
+206 PAGQKLA
-213 IETLR
+213 IEALR
-218 RHFNEV
+218 RHFNAV
-224 RGSAAMQLT
+224 RTQPAMQL
-233 IAGTGAFAVTM
+233 IVSGSGAFAVTM

-255 AVLDSVGMVLLMLLA
+255 AILDSVGMVLLMLLA
-270 YGSIRRVLLGALP
+270 YGSPRRVLLGALP

-288 ICGLGAAAALFD
+288 LCGLGAAAALFN

-327 EQPGVR
+327 EQPGV
-333 PVDVARIIWPTL
+333 PALDVARSIWPTL
-345 ATAVTAVCIA
+345 ATAVAAVCIA
-355 YVAFLVSGVLGLAQL
+355 YLAFLVSGVLGLAQL

-383 CTRYLLPRLLPI
+383 CTRYLLPRLLPV
-395 GARDHGEGRLATL
+395 GARDYGESRIAAALASL
-408 LTNFTGRLPALP
+408 SGRLPAMP
-420 WLPPVLAVAA
+420 WLAPVIAAVA
-430 LVAVIS
+430 LVALLAVR
-436 IPGPWWDNDLGHLT
+436 GPWWDTDLGHLT
-450 PVPQAMVREYESLQ
+450 PVPEAMLREYESLQ

-479 GPTPDA
+479 APTADA
-485 VLTREEALQ
+485 LLTREETLSRS
-494 AELDSLMTQHAIGGF
+494 LDTLTAQHVIGGF

-529 PDAATLQRN
+529 PDAKTLQDS
-538 LNLAATGMAFRPGL
+538 LDHAVAGMAFRPGL

-558 DVASARSLPPLTV
+558 DVAHARALPPLTEA
-571 DTVAGTPL
+571 TIAGTPL

-585 LLQQRDG
+585 LLQPREG
-592 GWTGL
+592 SWTGL

-602 VRQPETLAAAAS
+602 VQQPQQLAALAAAS
-614 AGGFQLL
+614 GGTLQLL
-621 DLKQAAEDLVTHQRQ
+621 DLKQAAEDLVSHQRQ
-636 RIVASM
+636 RILASVA
-642 AIAAV
+642 AAAV
-647 LLVLVVAVS
+647 LLLLVVAAT
-656 CRSLRRTLRVVT
+656 CRSFRRMLRVVT

-677 LALLHGFGVALNLF
+677 LALLHGAGVALNLF

-706 GLFLERASREP
+706 GLFLERASHEP
-717 AAHRRALHAVAI
+717 TAHRRALHTVTI

-773 SPSSGRESQ
+773 RAAP